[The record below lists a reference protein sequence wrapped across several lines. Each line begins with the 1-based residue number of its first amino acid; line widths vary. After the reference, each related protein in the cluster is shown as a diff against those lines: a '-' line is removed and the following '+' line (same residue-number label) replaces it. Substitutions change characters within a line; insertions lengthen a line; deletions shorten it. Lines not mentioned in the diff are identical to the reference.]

1 MGAISVPPLLHLEE
15 TNRNCRNSLGWK
27 LIWRMKCCRKIEINF
42 ITERKE
48 IRLISSRNQRK
59 RSKLEGTKERGQNWT
74 YLVCGLRASAQNRRT
89 RTPDGE
95 GLKTLVA
102 GDRDLRCDRQ
112 QQRPNVTT
120 SNTIHFCIDSI
131 DTVNDFNL
139 QGF

>member
-1 MGAISVPPLLHLEE
+1 
-15 TNRNCRNSLGWK
+15 
-27 LIWRMKCCRKIEINF
+27 MKCCRKIEINF

-89 RTPDGE
+89 RTPDCE

-102 GDRDLRCDRQ
+102 GDRWGAGRWRWSFKLSEFR
-112 QQRPNVTT
+112 VAA
-120 SNTIHFCIDSI
+120 IEE
-131 DTVNDFNL
+131 
-139 QGF
+139 